1 MNTYRVSCWR
11 ATFRSLL
18 TLVVIMIVGACSGDG
33 SEPQGARDDD
43 PSFAK
48 TQYEIRFFA
57 GTGAE
62 TKALSVGPD
71 PALWLVGATGGERT
85 MSLRTTSLPETA
97 TEVLAPSMLIRAAL
111 LECELEAEKIASE
124 EFPASEPTTF
134 FYIKTLLEAP
144 SCDRYLR
151 AEQVL
156 ACAADKLGELA
167 ESVGPIVWQVPRA
180 RVAGLTEG
188 PYAFP
193 PQETSARFIIRDA
206 ALHTLAHISWLDMA
220 PMAGAETGVTCTDLF
235 AKAAG
240 SPGQVDLT
248 NVLGIALGGKPNPA
262 LPGLADKGP
271 LQNNADIRELAS
283 SYLKLK
289 AHVLRAAARMLPDLV
304 TDSVYGDLG
313 GATRRRSAQGDFGRG
328 MKVLWGNADDGYYN
342 SYAHAARVLGL
353 RWQLPAS
360 ALPPGQSLPT
370 ARCGTWSASKS
381 ALEEVYGD
389 DYNARVGSLPA
400 ITNEQSDAIAR
411 LEGTGVVFD
420 SKAIKLPAEELKTAV
435 VEQLLFAEAH
445 SRGVDVN
452 DFRDTPAAGLLSSTF
467 DSISDADFLFAA
479 KTVQD
484 RFRVLTNADTTG
496 WESSLTATENMP
508 SESLSQSNPVGMRVF
523 RRPLPKEDLTVG
535 IHAKL
540 GGLQTV
546 AQCTES
552 VPGMMATGA
561 DYSANFA
568 MQDSFAMGQMLYSR
582 LVAIR
587 ELTGAVPEAMDVAEA
602 ASAEARA
609 WGGQGRMF
617 AVSRSLIAPRA
628 IELTTLGFEP
638 RDFDAAD
645 ASEMGNRLL
654 LVWGTPQIA
663 QCASGQATA
672 CPEDIESFIARP
684 INADVRSLWPS
695 GNATVPVPN
704 GTWTMT
710 ERPAGDARR
719 FYGVDGTWGKIQ
731 FNVAEAGANF
741 KPTYSGKATPRKR
754 LYVVLTTDPAST
766 SGAGRVLGAITLR
779 ARNQLTGMVV
789 SNQQWTL
796 YNSVFG
802 ISRSGL
808 FDLNVTGSRSLA
820 EADAYCLPGVPFN
833 VFVPLESELTS
844 DGDGYESSWRSLL
857 AQARASSSRADDLG
871 DKMLDWGLQKE
882 LRREDANGKLAG
894 ICGTYGLV
902 DETTFPG
909 GNVTADAADGPLKSC
924 LDGDE
929 KDIVFLGKEPDA
941 LSSLPMPQDEEEV
954 TRILKAEVLGCPEA
968 GAGVVGN
975 TSGLCDKPI
984 LNYGAL
990 ALDDL
995 PSYPSGEITCPET
1008 DTLAQNLP
1016 FGFPDTTLRSIAT
1029 AKWRDTDR
1037 LEGLVSSLKYS
1048 EEIPDGSNQKEWFV
1062 QYNDVVT
1069 IMSSTGWPKGGTVN
1083 DPSAATIWPGCQ
1095 LHATCPTNAT
1105 SLQRKLMKLFGT
1117 TGITTARLLRED
1129 LAWRVQGALWT
1140 LAAMSTTGTVPQ
1152 RMFTVELPVAA
1163 FNEGQAQTRLVP
1175 AIYGNG
1181 LMDPNGWFSPDN
1193 EVYTEW
1199 AKTALGNAAEYPQG
1213 YFYPATNTPSMYPPW
1228 LSHFWSEVTDA
1239 NDEASRAYL
1248 TVSSESDE
1256 LSLGGRK
1263 KLGPEIADM
1272 ADAFAGMKCG
1282 GNLYRTPNYVPVG
1295 APEAGRAL
1303 LETIKTTPR
1312 QTWLPIC
1319 RRPGHT
1325 GKRGTLVLDQTAGEV
1340 SVAFRDVILAG
1351 KCNEDSYAYG
1361 YSGELMAPGSYYPMD
1376 RHWWYAALGN
1386 ACADRD
1392 HNNISMTESCLNS
1405 RTAHRWGDECW
1416 PNMDGTKY
1424 EIQGEFA
1431 FGPWDLRPDNCTKGK
1446 RARMF
1451 VNSHGPTTPCDA
1463 AGELVAALGL
1473 ACELQNA
1480 PPPTD
1485 LSNPPTITSLDQL
1498 SALGAWLQ
1506 YAGEQ
1511 LADQASRLYVEN
1523 VPTAVLIDYQA
1534 GTVGTG
1540 NNAGSVG
1547 QTRLEMGEN
1556 LEAIRAHWRHVGETI
1571 ALIGTDIRNAQVS
1584 KKMAEND
1591 MDQANIDIAIK
1602 RAESLARMAE
1612 AIAAVH
1618 GETFSAK
1625 TLITPG
1631 QAAVAAWV
1639 AGIEAARHAYVS
1651 SKLGD
1656 LKALVEDQY
1665 ENSEAKILNDLQ
1677 ATLITRM
1684 SDLGD
1689 SITGLR
1695 TAVSDAK
1702 QNGSELDSL
1711 ASQAQY
1717 EAAVASGES
1726 FYKDANGNV
1735 VEIPVNTILNR
1746 QFDVT
1751 RNRYRKALT
1760 EARYLA
1766 FLTRVAIEQRIGERL
1781 DATSF
1786 PTSTGPLESPGLWA
1800 DDVCTMTG
1808 IDFEKYKDAPL
1819 PEWAKEQPSSTTTDL
1834 IPLIPEVL
1842 KPQFRRNLL
1851 ALFVQEG
1858 VIDDLSKQYIGD
1870 YVARL
1875 ETFVT
1880 YYNTEYPS
1888 HDGDDTTVLS
1898 LRDDLMTRDHLC
1910 SEPSPNLLYFSG
1922 ELGRSAPSAD
1932 ESDTDTVLGWR
1943 LTSCDYQTE
1952 KCLRTIDLGEGDAG
1966 ASPPVPGAAVSWL
1979 AEEPPKFDNPHQG
1992 IPSDSEDEG
2001 LPRRTVTQQLR
2012 LAPGTYVLS
2021 WWDAARAP
2029 IGDGEGEVVIKA
2041 PGHRVRSTAT
2051 VLVTDEQGES
2061 LGAWQDLPSWGWSA
2075 RRFFGFEVK
2084 QDGFVSV
2091 SISIS
2096 LPGEPL
2102 GSVAFAGM
2110 QLEKSSSVDSA
2121 PSPHVE
2127 NGATIARL
2135 SQACPL
2141 TSEDVRNAFDLLS
2154 DENGRAYFELRQPI
2168 SIGTDELSDPTYLNG
2183 KLAQGNFNY
2192 RHVELAL
2199 NLVGTGL
2206 VDCTGQPATCRDT
2219 NTVDYTL
2226 AHDAYAI
2233 QLRGVAGLERFFN
2246 FGEAFINDGRALASE
2261 IEVET
2266 PVTAEYGGLLHQDGV
2281 TKTEYMGRPLDGVYR
2296 LRIWDRPGLQW
2307 GRLKDVQLVLKYRY
2321 WSAINKGSNGPN

>member
-1 MNTYRVSCWR
+1 
-11 ATFRSLL
+11 
-18 TLVVIMIVGACSGDG
+18 
-33 SEPQGARDDD
+33 
-43 PSFAK
+43 
-48 TQYEIRFFA
+48 
-57 GTGAE
+57 
-62 TKALSVGPD
+62 
-71 PALWLVGATGGERT
+71 

-97 TEVLAPSMLIRAAL
+97 TAVLDPSMLIRAAL
-111 LECELEAEKIASE
+111 LECELEVGRIAEE
-124 EFPASEPTTF
+124 EFPADEPNTF
-134 FYIKTLLEAP
+134 FYIKDLLSGPSCARFLEA
-144 SCDRYLR
+144 
-151 AEQVL
+151 QQIL
-156 ACAADKLGELA
+156 ACASDKLGELSEA
-167 ESVGPIVWQVPRA
+167 VGPIVWSVPEAQEA
-180 RVAGLTEG
+180 RLPKG

-220 PMAGAETGVTCTDLF
+220 PMAGAETGVTCTDLL
-235 AKAAG
+235 AKAVG
-240 SPGQVDLT
+240 SPGQVDLLQ
-248 NVLGIALGGKPNPA
+248 VFEIPLHKPPYAN
-262 LPGLADKGP
+262 LPGLADGGKV
-271 LQNNADIRELAS
+271 QTNEDIRELAS

-289 AHVLRAAARMLPDLV
+289 AHVLRAASRMLPDLV
-304 TDSVYGDLG
+304 SDSVYGDLG
-313 GATRRRSAQGDFGRG
+313 GAIRRRSAQGDFGRG

-370 ARCGTWSASKS
+370 ARCGTWDSEKS
-381 ALEEVYGD
+381 ALEVVYGD
-389 DYNARVGSLPA
+389 DYSARVGSLPA
-400 ITNEQSDAIAR
+400 INNGQSDAIAR

-420 SKAIKLPAEELKTAV
+420 SDAMELPAEELKTAV

-452 DFRDTPAAGLLSSTF
+452 DFRNTPPAGLLSSTF
-467 DSISDADFLFAA
+467 DGISDADFLFAA
-479 KTVQD
+479 KTLQD
-484 RFRVLTNADTTG
+484 RYRVLTNAG
-496 WESSLTATENMP
+496 PKLWIPSATATENMP
-508 SESLSQSNPVGMRVF
+508 SESLAPSNPAGMHVF
-523 RRPLPKEDLTVG
+523 RRTMPKQDLTVG

-552 VPGMMATGA
+552 VAGMMAMGA

-582 LVAIR
+582 LVAVR
-587 ELTGAVPEAMDVAEA
+587 ELTEAVPEAKDVAEA

-617 AVSRSLIAPRA
+617 AVSRSLITPRA

-638 RDFDAAD
+638 RDFDATK

-672 CPEDIESFIARP
+672 CPEDIESYIARP
-684 INADVRSLWPS
+684 VDADVRSLWPS
-695 GNATVPVPN
+695 RYMTVPVPT
-704 GTWTMT
+704 GTWTMA
-710 ERPAGDARR
+710 ERSPSAARR

-731 FNVAEAGANF
+731 FNVAEAGPNF
-741 KPTYSGKATPRKR
+741 KPTYSGTATPRQR

-766 SGAGRVLGAITLR
+766 SGAGRVLGAISLR

-820 EADAYCLPGVPFN
+820 EPDAYCLPGVPFN

-857 AQARASSSRADDLG
+857 QQAKSSAERADQLG

-882 LRREDANGKLAG
+882 LRREDANGKLAA
-894 ICGTYGLV
+894 ICGSYGLV
-902 DETTFPG
+902 DGTTFPG

-929 KDIVFLGKEPDA
+929 KDVVFLGREPDA
-941 LSSLPMPQDEEEV
+941 LSDLPAPQDESEV
-954 TRILKAEVLGCPEA
+954 TGILKTEVLGCAEA
-968 GAGVVGN
+968 GDSGLGN
-975 TSGLCDKPI
+975 RSGLCDKPV
-984 LNYGAL
+984 LTYGSL

-1016 FGFPDTTLRSIAT
+1016 FGFPDTTLRGIAT
-1029 AKWRDTDR
+1029 ASWRDPDQ
-1037 LEGLVSSLKYS
+1037 LAGVVSSLKYF

-1095 LHATCPTNAT
+1095 LHATCPTDAT

-1140 LAAMSTTGTVPQ
+1140 LAAMSTTGTAPQ
-1152 RMFTVELPVAA
+1152 RMFTVEVPVAA
-1163 FNEGQAQTRLVP
+1163 FNEGQTPTRLVP

-1181 LMDPNGWFSPDN
+1181 LMAPNGWFSPNN
-1193 EVYTEW
+1193 EVYTED

-1213 YFYPATNTPSMYPPW
+1213 YFYPATNTPSMYPFW
-1228 LSHFWSEVTDA
+1228 LSYFWSEVTDA
-1239 NDEASRAYL
+1239 NALASRAYL
-1248 TVSSESDE
+1248 TVSAESDE
-1256 LSLGGRK
+1256 ISLGGRK
-1263 KLGPEIADM
+1263 KLGPEIDDM

-1295 APEAGRAL
+1295 GPESGRAL
-1303 LETIKTTPR
+1303 LETIKTTSGEVWR
-1312 QTWLPIC
+1312 NVC
-1319 RRPGHT
+1319 RRPGHA

-1351 KCNEDSYAYG
+1351 KCNEYDYAYG
-1361 YSGELMAPGSYYPMD
+1361 SSNELMAPGSYYPMD

-1392 HNNISMTESCLNS
+1392 HNNISMNSQCLNS
-1405 RTAHRWGDECW
+1405 RTANRWGDECFDD
-1416 PNMDGTKY
+1416 PVNEYQIKG
-1424 EIQGEFA
+1424 QFA
-1431 FGPWDLRPDNCTKGK
+1431 FGPWDLRPDNCRKGK

-1451 VNSHGPTTPCDA
+1451 VNSYGPTTPCDA

-1485 LSNPPTITSLDQL
+1485 LSNPPEITSLDQL

-1506 YAGEQ
+1506 YAGAQ
-1511 LADQASRLYVEN
+1511 LANQASRLYVEN
-1523 VPTAVLIDYQA
+1523 VPTAVLIDFQA

-1540 NNAGSVG
+1540 SNDGSVG
-1547 QTRLEMGEN
+1547 QTRLQMGEN
-1556 LEAIRAHWRHVGETI
+1556 LDAARTQWRKIGETI
-1571 ALIGTDIRNAQVS
+1571 ALIGLDIRNARIS
-1584 KKMAEND
+1584 DEMAEND
-1591 MDQANIDIAIK
+1591 MDQANIRIAIE

-1612 AIAAVH
+1612 AIARVH
-1618 GETFSAK
+1618 GSTLSAK

-1631 QAAVAAWV
+1631 DAAVAAWI
-1639 AGIEAARHAYVS
+1639 AGIEAKRHAYVS
-1651 SKLGD
+1651 NKLGD

-1665 ENSEAKILNDLQ
+1665 ENSAAKILNDLQ

-1684 SDLGD
+1684 SNLGD

-1702 QNGSELDSL
+1702 QNGSELNSL

-1781 DATSF
+1781 DAVSF

-1800 DDVCTMTG
+1800 DDVCHMTG

-1819 PEWAKEQPSSTTTDL
+1819 PEWAKEQPSTTTTDI

-1910 SEPSPNLLYFSG
+1910 TEPSPNLLYFSG
-1922 ELGRSAPSAD
+1922 ELGQGAPSEDA
-1932 ESDTDTVLGWR
+1932 ESVTVRGWR
-1943 LTSCDYQTE
+1943 LTSCDYHAE
-1952 KCLRTIDLGEGDAG
+1952 KCLRTIDLGDGGAG
-1966 ASPPVPGAAVSWL
+1966 ASRPVPGATVSWL
-1979 AEEPPKFDNPHQG
+1979 AEESPKFDNPHQG
-1992 IPSDSEDEG
+1992 IPSDSEGEG

-2029 IGDGEGEVVIKA
+2029 LDDGEGEVVIKA

-2084 QDGFVSV
+2084 QDGLVSV
-2091 SISIS
+2091 SVSIS

-2102 GSVAFAGM
+2102 GSAAFAGM
-2110 QLEKSSSVDSA
+2110 QLEKSSSVDAA
-2121 PSPHVE
+2121 PSPYVE
-2127 NGATIARL
+2127 NGATISRL

-2141 TSEDVRNAFDLLS
+2141 TSENVRNAFDLLS

-2168 SIGTDELSDPTYLNG
+2168 SIRTDELSDPAYLNG

-2192 RHVELAL
+2192 RHVDLAL

-2321 WSAINKGSNGPN
+2321 WSSINKGSNGPN